1 MLSPRALIL
10 AGAAA
15 TVLSAFLTWV
25 TISGLTV
32 VLDLGLV
39 GPELGPGDHT
49 ITGTETE
56 LWPAIVAVGAIAAV
70 LGLLGVARGLLI
82 LLGLVTTLAGV
93 ALVVYMSDIIDQ
105 ATAGD
110 EVLDELT
117 NQAANAL
124 LDSATGPGTPL
135 LAVGG
140 LLILVGALARR

>member
-1 MLSPRALIL
+1 MLSRLLIL

-15 TVLSAFLTWV
+15 TVLSVFLTWV
-25 TISGLTV
+25 TISGLTI

-49 ITGTETE
+49 VNGTETE

-70 LGLLGVARGLLI
+70 LGLLGVARGVLI
-82 LLGLVTTLAGV
+82 VLGLVTTLAGV
-93 ALVVYMSDIIDQ
+93 ALVVYMSNVIDNS
-105 ATAGD
+105 TAGD
-110 EVLDELT
+110 NVLDELT

-124 LDSATGPGTPL
+124 LNSSTGPGTPV

>member
-1 MLSPRALIL
+1 MLPRLLIL

-15 TVLSAFLTWV
+15 TVLSVFLTWV
-25 TISGLTV
+25 TISGLTI

-49 ITGTETE
+49 VSGTETE
-56 LWPAIVAVGAIAAV
+56 LWPAIVAIGAVAGV
-70 LGLLGVARGLLI
+70 LGLLGIARGVLI
-82 LLGLVTTLAGV
+82 VLGLVTTLAGV
-93 ALVVYMSDIIDQ
+93 GLVVYMSDVIDH

-110 EVLDELT
+110 DVLDELT

-124 LDSATGPGTPL
+124 LDSSTGPGTPL